1 MAMAWIWTGMAVVSV
16 VCGAVY
22 GRMEAVSAA
31 ALEGA
36 GQAVRLCLSM
46 AGMLCLW
53 TGLMEVMDRCGL
65 SRRLGRLFRPV
76 LRRLL
81 PRASRDPE
89 TLAAVTANVSA
100 NLLGLGNAATPMG
113 IRAACRM
120 ARGTEGVA
128 SDELCR
134 LVVLNTASIQLL
146 PTTVASIRAVCGS
159 AAPLD
164 ILPAVWVSSL
174 LSVTAGL
181 AAAAMGR
188 RTDVYGALTDGAAE
202 GLRVLGRILPALV
215 VLLSAVQMFRA
226 SGAMELLTGPLS
238 PVLEGLGIPPET
250 AVLLLVRP
258 VSGSGALAVG
268 SQLMEQYG
276 PDSYIGRVTAVM
288 LGCSETTFY
297 TVAVYYGAAGIRRT
311 RHTVPA
317 ALAADAAAFIAAAWA
332 VRVFFP

>member
-174 LSVTAGL
+174 LSVTAGV

-226 SGAMELLTGPLS
+226 SGAMELLTGLLS